1 MTLKK
6 FVLIPVIISVL
17 ACLIQALDQLLYSS
31 VPPEGNVG
39 FSWISFQSWAV
50 YFLAGCTVRG
60 GIKAFIAYAIGI
72 AASIVIMVLGGA
84 LTPALGF
91 FAVPVAVGVIA
102 FCAIFCER
110 NEWLSLVPALFIGAG
125 AFFAFMNYVPNAT
138 FCTAALT
145 EMIYCTIGLLF
156 GYITICLR
164 TAYEKKVNAEKEE
177 GKE

>member
-1 MTLKK
+1 M
-6 FVLIPVIISVL
+6 
-17 ACLIQALDQLLYSS
+17 DQLLYTS

-84 LTPALGF
+84 MTPALGF
-91 FAVPVAVGVIA
+91 FAVPVAVGVIV

-110 NEWLSLVPALFIGAG
+110 SEWLSF
-125 AFFAFMNYVPNAT
+125 
-138 FCTAALT
+138 
-145 EMIYCTIGLLF
+145 GLLF

-164 TAYEKKVNAEKEE
+164 SAYEKKVSEDAE
-177 GKE
+177 

>member
-6 FVLIPVIISVL
+6 FVLIPVIIGVL

-39 FSWISFQSWAV
+39 FRLISFQSWAV

-72 AASIVIMVLGGA
+72 AASIVIMVIGGA

>member
-6 FVLIPVIISVL
+6 FVLIPVIIGVL

-84 LTPALGF
+84 LTSGF
-91 FAVPVAVGVIA
+91 RLLRRPWQWAWLLSVRSSVSVMSGFLWCQP
-102 FCAIFCER
+102 CSSEPER
-110 NEWLSLVPALFIGAG
+110 FSPL
-125 AFFAFMNYVPNAT
+125 
-138 FCTAALT
+138 
-145 EMIYCTIGLLF
+145 
-156 GYITICLR
+156 
-164 TAYEKKVNAEKEE
+164 
-177 GKE
+177 

>member
-6 FVLIPVIISVL
+6 FVLIPVIIGVL
-17 ACLIQALDQLLYSS
+17 ACLIQALDQLLYTS

-84 LTPALGF
+84 MTPALGF

-110 NEWLSLVPALFIGAG
+110 
-125 AFFAFMNYVPNAT
+125 PNAT
-138 FCTAALT
+138 FATAALT

-164 TAYEKKVNAEKEE
+164 SAYEKKVSEDAE
-177 GKE
+177 

>member
-6 FVLIPVIISVL
+6 FVLIPVIIGVL
-17 ACLIQALDQLLYSS
+17 ACLIQALDQLLYTS

-84 LTPALGF
+84 MTPAL
-91 FAVPVAVGVIA
+91 AVLSTGVVYWCRCFLRLYELCA
-102 FCAIFCER
+102 ECHFCYGSSDGDDLLYDR
-110 NEWLSLVPALFIGAG
+110 SLIRLYHYLPA
-125 AFFAFMNYVPNAT
+125 
-138 FCTAALT
+138 
-145 EMIYCTIGLLF
+145 
-156 GYITICLR
+156 
-164 TAYEKKVNAEKEE
+164 
-177 GKE
+177 

>member
-6 FVLIPVIISVL
+6 FVLIPMIIGVL
-17 ACLIQALDQLLYSS
+17 ACLIQALDQLLYTS

-72 AASIVIMVLGGA
+72 AASIVIMVLGSA
-84 LTPALGF
+84 MTPALG
-91 FAVPVAVGVIA
+91 
-102 FCAIFCER
+102 
-110 NEWLSLVPALFIGAG
+110 LFIGAG

-138 FCTAALT
+138 FATAALT

-164 TAYEKKVNAEKEE
+164 SAYEKKVSEDAE
-177 GKE
+177 

>member
-6 FVLIPVIISVL
+6 FVLIPVIIGVL
-17 ACLIQALDQLLYSS
+17 ACLIQALDQLLYTS

-84 LTPALGF
+84 MTPAL
-91 FAVPVAVGVIA
+91 GVIA

-110 NEWLSLVPALFIGAG
+110 SEWLSLVPALFIGAG

-138 FCTAALT
+138 FATAALT

-164 TAYEKKVNAEKEE
+164 SAYEKKVSEDAE
-177 GKE
+177 